1 MTSGSKPKRIV
12 LCLIL
17 FFTALGITLA
27 NATTEDNYKND
38 TILLPRTCE
47 TTLTENGYKANII
60 INPYTTGTYAKESNF
75 NLDLTINP
83 QGIGGAFTENNYKLD
98 LIPENTLPDIRV
110 PAHDVAVTNV
120 TPSKTV
126 IGQGYSMYINVTVE
140 NQGDFTETFNVTAY
154 YGNVTITP
162 AQWDTFWSMGDVNED
177 GYINMTDYNLIAD
190 HFGTTDPQYDINESG
205 LVDMDD
211 LLICAINQG
220 LDIWTYF
227 NILGGSIGRQ
237 TVIDLSPRD
246 STTLVF
252 LWDTTGILYGNY
264 TVSARATEVIGE
276 INITNNVYSDG
287 WVVVTILGD
296 VNGDYIVDG
305 SDLSDLNKAYGSTPN
320 KPNWNPNCDLNDD
333 YKVDASDLFELSK
346 NYGKTV

>member
-12 LCLIL
+12 LYLIL
-17 FFTALGITLA
+17 FFAALGVTLA

-38 TILLPRTCE
+38 IILLPRTCE

-60 INPYTTGTYAKESNF
+60 INPYTTGIYAKESNF

-126 IGQGYSMYINVTVE
+126 IGQGYPMYINVTVE
-140 NQGDFTETFNVTAY
+140 NQGDFAETFNVTTY
-154 YGNVTITP
+154 Y
-162 AQWDTFWSMGDVNED
+162 DT
-177 GYINMTDYNLIAD
+177 NLV
-190 HFGTTDPQYDINESG
+190 GDPQT
-205 LVDMDD
+205 VTD
-211 LLICAINQG
+211 LEAG
-220 LDIWTYF
+220 TDK
-227 NILGGSIGRQ
+227 
-237 TVIDLSPRD
+237 
-246 STTLVF
+246 TLAF
-252 LWDTTGILYGNY
+252 TWDTTGVPYNNWTITANATILPRETDTDDNMR
-264 TVSARATEVIGE
+264 TC
-276 INITNNVYSDG
+276 
-287 WVVVTILGD
+287 WVVVTISGD

-320 KPNWNPNCDLNDD
+320 KPNWNPNCDFNDD

-346 NYGKTV
+346 NYEKTV